1 MSHKKK
7 KKGIIYWKS
16 PNQNSI
22 DSYVEDI
29 FHTKILMHNHN
40 ICTDHI
46 STTNTY
52 THYIKL
58 TFTLFLNKKEIK

>member
-16 PNQNSI
+16 PNQNST

-29 FHTKILMHNHN
+29 SHQNS
-40 ICTDHI
+40 DA
-46 STTNTY
+46 
-52 THYIKL
+52 
-58 TFTLFLNKKEIK
+58 